1 MSFPF
6 ERPLG
11 ATARPGGGVEFRVWA
26 PRASAV
32 SVLDQPLEP
41 VGFGVWE
48 GVLDAEP
55 GDDYRFVLDGRRHA
69 DPMSRSQPRGLRGPS
84 RVVDPEAFEWTD
96 AGWDGVPLDELV
108 LYELHVGTFT
118 PEGTFDAV
126 IPHLRELRSLGVNA
140 IELMP
145 VSQFPGERGWGYDGV
160 FLRAPH
166 HAYGGPDGLRRLV
179 DAAHAS
185 GIGVVLDLV
194 LNHVGASGVRTLKA
208 FGPYFTDRY
217 ETGWGKAINYDDTE
231 CEGVREWAL
240 QGAASLVREYHLDGL
255 RLDAVHAI
263 VDAGPRNL
271 LAELADRVHA
281 ERPSA
286 LVIAESNRNDPRTI
300 RPEAEGGVGQDAQ
313 WADDFHHALHTLL
326 TGEREGYY
334 RDFGLV
340 EHLARAFDRPFVY
353 DGRWSEARR
362 RRVGAPAGDRPPE
375 QFVVCSQNH
384 DQVGNRAFGDRP
396 PRRARPLAAFC
407 ALLSPFTPMLFMGEE
422 WGESAP
428 FQFFTDH
435 IDKRIAR
442 ATREGRRKEFA
453 EFAAFAGEEV
463 PDPQSPETFE
473 RSKLTRREDRRLAA
487 LYRDLL
493 DLRPHLPQVEPEI
506 VHDERARW
514 LRVRRG
520 PFELA
525 MNFAP
530 RRRRVPIASLA
541 RDAPPATR
549 LPPPNEIL
557 LATHDASLEADHV
570 VLPPL
575 AGAVLR

>member
-1 MSFPF
+1 VSFPF

-26 PRASAV
+26 PRPSAV

-41 VGFGVWE
+41 VGYGVWE

-55 GDDYRFVLDGRRHA
+55 GDDYHFVLDGRRHA
-69 DPMSRSQPRGLRGPS
+69 DPMSRSQPGGLRGPS
-84 RVVDPEAFEWTD
+84 RVVDPSAFEWTD
-96 AGWDGVPLDELV
+96 AGWGGVPLDELV
-108 LYELHVGTFT
+108 LYELHVGTFM

-185 GIGVVLDLV
+185 GIGVFLDLV

-240 QGAASLVREYHLDGL
+240 QSAASLVREYHLDGL

-263 VDAGPRNL
+263 VDAGPRHL

-300 RPEAEGGVGQDAQ
+300 RPQAEGGQGQDAQ

-334 RDFGLV
+334 RDFGRV
-340 EHLARAFDRPFVY
+340 EHLARAFARPFVY

-362 RRVGAPAGDRPPE
+362 RRVGAPSGDRPPE

-407 ALLSPFTPMLFMGEE
+407 TLLSPFTPMLFMGEE
-422 WGESAP
+422 WGENAP

-435 IDKRIAR
+435 TDKRIAR

-453 EFAAFAGEEV
+453 DFAAFAGEEV

-473 RSKLTRREDRRLAA
+473 RSKLTRRADRHLVA
-487 LYRDLL
+487 LYHDLL
-493 DLRPHLPQVEPEI
+493 RLRPQLPRIEPDI
-506 VHDERARW
+506 THDEAGRW

-525 MNFAP
+525 MNFAA
-530 RRRRVPIASLA
+530 RRREVPVAGGEVVLS
-541 RDAPPATR
+541 
-549 LPPPNEIL
+549 
-557 LATHDASLEADHV
+557 THDAMLGDGHV
-570 VLPPL
+570 VLPAR
-575 AGAVLR
+575 AGAVVR

>member
-1 MSFPF
+1 VSFPF

-26 PRASAV
+26 PKPTSV
-32 SVLDQPLEP
+32 SVLEQPLQP
-41 VGFGVWE
+41 VGYGVWE
-48 GVLDAEP
+48 GVIDAEP
-55 GDDYRFVLDGRRHA
+55 GDDYHFLLDGRRHA
-69 DPMSRSQPRGLRGPS
+69 DPMSRHQPKGLRGPS
-84 RVVDPEAFEWTD
+84 RVVDPDAFEWTD

-118 PEGTFDAV
+118 REGTFDAV
-126 IPHLRELRSLGVNA
+126 IPHLGQLRSLGVNA

-145 VSQFPGERGWGYDGV
+145 VSEFPGARGWGYDSV

-166 HAYGGPDGLRRLV
+166 HAYGGPNGLRRLV
-179 DAAHAS
+179 DAAHAE

-194 LNHVGASGVRTLKA
+194 LNHLGASGVRTMRA
-208 FGPYFTDRY
+208 YGPYFTDKY
-217 ETGWGKAINYDDTE
+217 ETDWGKAINYDDTD

-240 QGAASLVREYHLDGL
+240 QSAASLVREYHLDGL

-263 VDAGPRNL
+263 LDSSPRHL

-281 ERPSA
+281 ERPTA

-300 RPEAEGGVGQDAQ
+300 RPVDDGGLGQDAQ
-313 WADDFHHALHTLL
+313 WADDFHHALRTLL
-326 TGEREGYY
+326 TDEREGYY
-334 RDFGLV
+334 RDFGRV
-340 EHLARAFDRPFVY
+340 EHLARAFERPFVY

-384 DQVGNRAFGDRP
+384 DQVGNRAFGDRL

-407 ALLSPFTPMLFMGEE
+407 TLLSPFTPLLFMGEE
-422 WGESAP
+422 WGENAP

-463 PDPQSPETFE
+463 PDPQAMETFE
-473 RSKLTRREDRRLAA
+473 RSRLTRRQDTRLLA

-493 DLRPHLPQVEPEI
+493 RLRPQLPRTEPDI
-506 VHDERARW
+506 AHDEAGRW

-520 PFELA
+520 PFELV
-525 MNFAP
+525 MNFAS
-530 RRRRVPIASLA
+530 RRRRIPVDGSEVVL
-541 RDAPPATR
+541 T
-549 LPPPNEIL
+549 
-557 LATHDASLEADHV
+557 THEVSLED
-570 VLPPL
+570 
-575 AGAVLR
+575 AGAVLRPLSGAVVR